1 MTRFDS
7 SESAFVSPLSPDWTI
22 ARVLEWIAA
31 SDDRCHDE
39 RLLGILDAVDQALH
53 SGSGLA
59 STRVV
64 AYVRALAARVSAE
77 PSVGERV
84 LGELLPVRDRGTPAV
99 AEGEVLVPA

>member
-7 SESAFVSPLSPDWTI
+7 PESAFVSPLTPDWTI
-22 ARVLEWIAA
+22 ADVLEWIAA

-39 RLLGILDAVDQALH
+39 RLLGILDAVDRALH
-53 SGSGLA
+53 PSSA
-59 STRVV
+59 RAATRVV
-64 AYVRALAARVSAE
+64 VHVRALAARVAAD

-84 LGELLPVRDRGTPAV
+84 LGELVPVRDRETSAV